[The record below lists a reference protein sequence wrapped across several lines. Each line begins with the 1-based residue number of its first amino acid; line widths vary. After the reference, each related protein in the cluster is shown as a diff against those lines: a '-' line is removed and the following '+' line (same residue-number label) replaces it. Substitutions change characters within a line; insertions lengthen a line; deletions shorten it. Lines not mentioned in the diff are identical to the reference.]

1 MRYSRRLLRTAGFLA
16 TVFVAASCGT
26 DDAKIPEVDTS
37 ALRPGNYRT
46 VPRSIEEI
54 RTPLNI
60 AVLEAVRLGR
70 VVPPVSGV
78 DPQLVFVHH
87 TSAGSYY
94 AAEHPP
100 SEYDEGVGIA
110 NFSTAI
116 PGLVAGW
123 SVNGQ
128 RREKTTLG
136 RNASITLLRFTDA
149 ARAEHAAR
157 ILATSPRNK
166 LVRAI
171 EIPGHPRA
179 RGHVTEYNSVMTWTP
194 HDAYLIYTYVGAGV
208 DIPPDQRPL
217 AELTKRLL
225 DTQLENLRGYT
236 PTPPAE
242 LAGLPVDVDGML
254 ARTLPPTDKGTAEAV
269 ITPAMARQLVGRTD
283 LTGRAFDDAGVDLVV
298 RAEPWIYRTE
308 DVSAAQRL
316 QAHFV
321 SRLDPEYR
329 IVESPP
335 GMPRAYCAEHSE
347 QTATLQCI
355 FTNDRYT
362 VVLGG
367 QQLQDLHQK
376 AAAQYLLLETP
387 H

>member
-1 MRYSRRLLRTAGFLA
+1 MRYSRRFLRTAGLLA
-16 TVFVAASCGT
+16 ATFIVVSCGT
-26 DDAKIPEVDTS
+26 DDAEIPEADTS
-37 ALRPGNYRT
+37 VLRPGNYRT
-46 VPRSIEEI
+46 VPRSTEEI
-54 RTPLNI
+54 RAPLNI

-70 VVPPVSGV
+70 VVPSVSGV
-78 DPQLVFVHH
+78 DPRLVFVHH
-87 TSAGSYY
+87 TSAGRYY
-94 AAEHPP
+94 TAEHPP
-100 SEYDEGVGIA
+100 AEYDQGVGIA
-110 NFSTAI
+110 NFSTVV

-136 RNASITLLRFTDA
+136 RNASITLLRFTDT
-149 ARAEHAAR
+149 ARAEHAAQ
-157 ILATSPRNK
+157 ILATNPRNK

-194 HDAYLIYTYVGAGV
+194 YDAYLIYTYVGVGV

-225 DTQLENLRGYT
+225 DAQLENLRGYT

-242 LAGLPVDVDGML
+242 LTELPVDVDGIL
-254 ARTLPPTDKGTAEAV
+254 TRTLPPTDEGTAEAV
-269 ITPAMARQLVGRTD
+269 LTPAMARQLVGRTD
-283 LTGRAFDDAGVDLVV
+283 LSGRAFDDAGVDLVV

-308 DVSAAQRL
+308 DASAAERL
-316 QAHFV
+316 QAYFV

-335 GMPRAYCAEHSE
+335 GMPRAHCAEHSE
-347 QTATLQCI
+347 QAASLQCI

-362 VVLGG
+362 VVLSG

-376 AAAQYLLLETP
+376 VAAQYLLLNDA

>member
-1 MRYSRRLLRTAGFLA
+1 MRYSKRLLRTVGLLT
-16 TVFVAASCGT
+16 TVFIAAGCGT
-26 DDAKIPEVDTS
+26 GDTETPEVDTS

-46 VPRSIEEI
+46 VPRSAEEI

-60 AVLEAVRLGR
+60 AVLEPVRLGQI
-70 VVPPVSGV
+70 VPSVMGV
-78 DPQLVFVHH
+78 DPHLVFVHH
-87 TSAGSYY
+87 SSAGSYY
-94 AAEHPP
+94 TAQHPP
-100 SEYDEGVGIA
+100 AEYNEGVGIA

-123 SVNGQ
+123 SANGQ

-149 ARAEHAAR
+149 AQAEHAAQV
-157 ILATSPRNK
+157 LATNPRNE
-166 LVRAI
+166 LVRAV

-194 HDAYLIYTYVGAGV
+194 HEEYLIYTYAGAGV

-225 DTQLENLRGYT
+225 DAQLENLRGYE

-254 ARTLPPTDKGTAEAV
+254 TRTLPPTDEGTAEAV
-269 ITPAMARQLVGRTD
+269 ITPAMARQLIGRTD
-283 LTGRAFDDAGVDLVV
+283 LAGRAFDDAGVDLVV

-308 DVSAAQRL
+308 DASAADRL

-321 SRLDPEYR
+321 SWLGPEYR

-335 GMPRAYCAEHSE
+335 GMPRAHCVEHSE
-347 QTATLQCI
+347 RAASLQCL

-362 VVLGG
+362 VVLDG
-367 QQLQDLHQK
+367 QQLQDLHQR
-376 AAAQYLLLETP
+376 AAAQYLLLDDAP
-387 H
+387 